1 MHCTPAAAQQITEL
15 KNNTYTMTDSYYD
28 KLQCLYQTEQPL
40 VLDARPEH
48 LYLQQRL
55 AGAANLPLHNLT
67 PRCYLLPDKTTPFVV
82 VVPSDTDYVVT
93 ADQSKHGSAAQGT
106 CTTVYLKGAASLEE
120 FLSSRG
126 WTAVSCYFHDVPEL
140 WAAARQLSVLEEGLQ
155 ADSEQLSRRCLF
167 APSGL
172 LAASIDAVEAALMDQ
187 IQQRQLQQHL
197 PGDRHVLRAL
207 DVGCGSGRDVAWLAS
222 RQPAVAAA
230 AVQACTTPCTPQQQA
245 GGVQQ
250 PLQCAAAN
258 HSQPPMQSRS
268 CHLQWQV
275 TGVDEWLGAL
285 ERAADLAHDM
295 KLTCDNVRLAYARIC
310 GETGDFQPLQVP
322 QKSRLSRSSLAAD
335 ISEQQHGNSSS
346 GVASH
351 SVVFLGKFDLVL
363 CCRFLVR
370 ALLPKLREM
379 LNPGGFIVY
388 STFLDLPGVR
398 AFGRPAGPDHLLQPG
413 ELAGQHFGPEQ
424 GFVVLRDEVV
434 CTSDGREVSWFVAR
448 KECL

>member
-1 MHCTPAAAQQITEL
+1 MAG
-15 KNNTYTMTDSYYD
+15 SYFD
-28 KLQCLYQTEQPL
+28 KLQCLYQSGQPL
-40 VLDARPEH
+40 VLDARPEQ

-55 AGAANLPLHNLT
+55 AGAANLPLQNLT
-67 PRCYLLPDKTTPFVV
+67 TRCYLLPDKTTPFVV
-82 VVPSDTDYVVT
+82 VIPSDRDYAVT
-93 ADQSKHGSAAQGT
+93 TDQSKHDSAAQGT
-106 CTTVYLKGAASLEE
+106 CTNVYLKGAASLEE

-126 WTAVSCYFHDVPEL
+126 WTAVSCYLPDVPEL

-155 ADSEQLSRRCLF
+155 ADSEQLSRRCMF

-172 LAASIDAVEAALMDQ
+172 LAASIDAVEAALLDQ
-187 IQQRQLQQHL
+187 VQQQRLQQRL
-197 PGDRHVLRAL
+197 AGDSTVLRAL

-222 RQPAVAAA
+222 RQPAVTAA
-230 AVQACTTPCTPQQQA
+230 AVQGCTTPCAPQQQQA

-250 PLQCAAAN
+250 SLECTAAN
-258 HSQPPMQSRS
+258 HSQPPTLPQSRG
-268 CHLQWQV
+268 CRLQWQV

-295 KLTCDNVRLAYARIC
+295 KLTPDNVRLAYARIC

-322 QKSRLSRSSLAAD
+322 QKSRLSRSSLAAE
-335 ISEQQHGNSSS
+335 ISEQQHGNPSS
-346 GVASH
+346 GVAHQSA
-351 SVVFLGKFDLVL
+351 VFLGKFDLVL

-398 AFGRPAGPDHLLQPG
+398 AFGRPAGPDHLLLPG

-424 GFVVLRDEVV
+424 GFIVLRDEVV

-448 KECL
+448 KECS